1 MTSVEYAPIAVS
13 DVDADGQL
21 EVVISSYD
29 FYIDARR
36 LDGSSLPGFP
46 VQTDSPGYMID
57 SVLLGDVNGDGD
69 LEIIRPRKAASNI
82 DYQGYIE
89 VCDRQ
94 GQLMWTRRTA
104 GEISYGTSPALA
116 DLTGDRIPEIVV
128 QTNGALDVRQGNG
141 DPLPIRPPIP
151 SHAALQ
157 R

>member
-82 DYQGYIE
+82 DYQGYTERSTSGREMAIR
-89 VCDRQ
+89 CPA
-94 GQLMWTRRTA
+94 GRRFRPMRP
-104 GEISYGTSPALA
+104 SND
-116 DLTGDRIPEIVV
+116 DLVY
-128 QTNGALDVRQGNG
+128 L
-141 DPLPIRPPIP
+141 
-151 SHAALQ
+151 
-157 R
+157 